1 MNEFGKICVV
11 FVTAASLAFM
21 AFAGAMR
28 SGGKDWL
35 AEADELGE
43 DFILNVTPGD
53 KTSYSITYR
62 PSGENLGN
70 STVLA
75 EVVTKAWAKK
85 VAVTRER
92 MTKLTD
98 QAAAI
103 TPDTDAK
110 LKAIESDKQGLE
122 IRIKAMTQQLD
133 QVNAAIAKINT
144 DINDAALEVQRIRL
158 EGQERREEGYRL
170 RNQLELLRNDLYVA
184 QVQRKNLED
193 EELRLREI
201 LRRLERRKQ
210 QLSGTVT
217 DDEEA

>member
-28 SGGKDWL
+28 SGGKDWQ

-43 DFILNVTPGD
+43 DFILNIIPGD
-53 KTSYSITYR
+53 KTSYAITYR
-62 PSGENLGN
+62 PNGESLGK
-70 STVLA
+70 SEVLA

-85 VAVTRER
+85 VTVTRDQLK
-92 MTKLTD
+92 KLTD
-98 QAAAI
+98 EAAAI
-103 TPDTDAK
+103 QPDTDAK
-110 LKAIESDKQGLE
+110 ILAIEADKQGLAA
-122 IRIKAMTQQLD
+122 RIQVMTQQLE
-133 QVNAAIAKINT
+133 QVNEAIANVNAE
-144 DINDAALEVQRIRL
+144 INDAALEVQQIRL

-210 QLSGTVT
+210 QLSGTT
-217 DDEEA
+217 ADDEAA

>member
-1 MNEFGKICVV
+1 MNEFGKVCVV

-28 SGGKDWL
+28 SGGKDWQ

-53 KTSYSITYR
+53 KTSYAITYR
-62 PSGENLGN
+62 KTGENLGN

-85 VAVTRER
+85 ASEARAR
-92 MTKLTD
+92 LTELND
-98 QAAAI
+98 KATAI
-103 TPDTDAK
+103 APDTDAK
-110 LKAIESDKQGLE
+110 LKAIEADKQGLQV
-122 IRIKAMTQQLD
+122 RIDAMTKQLD
-133 QVNAAIAKINT
+133 EVNQAIAQVNGQ
-144 DINDAALEVQRIRL
+144 INDAALEVQRIRL

-201 LRRLERRKQ
+201 LRRLERRQQ
-210 QLSGTVT
+210 QLSGTAS
-217 DDEEA
+217 DEEA